1 VTIRNLTNFKES
13 DKIKGKGMKVLTFMN
28 KYKEDA
34 KGMIMNI
41 THGVTKEGP
50 GWRSIVYFK
59 GCNFHCP
66 WCGTPE
72 SIPFGK
78 TELVYD
84 DGSKE
89 IIGREVT
96 VKEVIREILPYQRF
110 SKDNQPYGVTLSGG
124 EATAQWNF
132 YLELLKGLKYFNFHT
147 AVETNCSSPRFIDS
161 LPYLDLVFCDI
172 KHMDPEIH
180 RKLVGQDNKQVL
192 YNIRK
197 TYKAGKDLRIT
208 IPVVPGYN
216 DSEENFQE
224 IANFL
229 SPMKDGLK
237 VILLKY
243 GRQGIYKWKAL
254 GQDYPLLHIIPPS
267 NRKMTSLANILKSK
281 MIEVDIS

>member
-1 VTIRNLTNFKES
+1 LKKEKNYI
-13 DKIKGKGMKVLTFMN
+13 KIKIIKYEVVFIN

-34 KGMIMNI
+34 KGIIINI
-41 THGVTKEGP
+41 KPGVTKEGP
-50 GWRSIVYFK
+50 GWRSIIYFK

-66 WCGTPE
+66 WCGSPE

-78 TELVYD
+78 TELIYD

-89 IIGREVT
+89 IIGQEIT

-110 SKDNQPYGVTLSGG
+110 LKDHHHYGVTLSGG
-124 EATAQWNF
+124 EPTAQWNF
-132 YLELLKGLKYFNFHT
+132 YFELLKGLKYFNFPT
-147 AVETNCSSPRFIDS
+147 AVETNGSSPQFIAS

-172 KHMDPEIH
+172 KHMNAEIH
-180 RKLVGQDNKQVL
+180 QKLVGKDNKQVW

-197 TYKAGKDLRIT
+197 TYEAGKDLRIV
-208 IPVVPGYN
+208 IPVIPGYN

-229 SPMKDGLK
+229 SPLKDGLK
-237 VILLKY
+237 VELLKY

-254 GQDYPLLHIIPPS
+254 GKDYPLLHLIPPS
-267 NRKMTSLANILKSK
+267 NRKMIILANIIKNK
-281 MIEVDIS
+281 GIKVDIS